1 MNHWWTGFVAALVLA
16 STTTAGAAIKS
27 DKQASAPADRSVA
40 VGFHNLYEPE
50 LNGVQYAHRAAPGL
64 EAHYGFRPNWEL
76 AGEVR
81 QLNQSTGVGVFR
93 VTEERWELYGWGLYL
108 GDRRPR
114 WQPHWGA
121 GVGWNTV
128 TVKTRLYNETRTDS
142 ARDYMKLGARLGC
155 RLFINERVFLE
166 TNAQVH
172 WWNANPGRS
181 WVWGALL
188 GFRF

>member
-1 MNHWWTGFVAALVLA
+1 MTLA
-16 STTTAGAAIKS
+16 SNSIA
-27 DKQASAPADRSVA
+27 QAEARAKKEAQAEAEMSVA

-50 LNGVQYAHRAAPGL
+50 LNGVQYSHRSVPGL
-64 EAHYGFRPNWEL
+64 EAHYNFRPNWEL

-93 VTEERWELYGWGLYL
+93 VTEERWELYCWGLYL

-121 GVGWNTV
+121 GLGWNTV
-128 TVKTRLYNETRTDS
+128 TVKTRLYSETRTDS
-142 ARDYMKLGARLGC
+142 ASDYFKLGARLGC
-155 RLFINERVFLE
+155 RVFFDERIFLE
-166 TNAQVH
+166 ANAQVH

-181 WVWGALL
+181 WLWGALL